1 MEKILLLAL
10 LAVPVSP
17 CAAQIKDAG
26 EAMAALG
33 AAAAKDRLEA
43 IGYLAG
49 ERSEAAY
56 EALAGHFKTE
66 KDAYLRVQL
75 VEGLDVTASTWA
87 YACAGEAAADAN
99 PAVRQA
105 AAAALAPKAG
115 DPEADK
121 RLAALG
127 ADPAGPVRLAVV
139 SSLAARP
146 SPSSAA
152 IVGGILSDG
161 AAAPVLRRSA
171 AKALAAMKSKEAD
184 AELLKHAGDKDP
196 EVKAAADS
204 RKPKAAPAKAK
215 TKAKAKPKAAPKQ

>member
-1 MEKILLLAL
+1 MKKILLLAVFAL
-10 LAVPVSP
+10 SASP
-17 CAAQIKDAG
+17 CAAELKDAAG
-26 EAMAALG
+26 AAAALG
-33 AAAAKDRLEA
+33 SAAAKDRLDA
-43 IGYLAG
+43 INYLAA
-49 ERSEAAY
+49 ERSGAAY

-75 VEGLDVTASTWA
+75 VEALDVTASTWA

-105 AAAALAPKAG
+105 AAAALAPRAG
-115 DPEADK
+115 EPEADK
-121 RLAALG
+121 QLAALG
-127 ADPAGPVRLAVV
+127 ADKAVPVRLAVV

-152 IVGGILSDG
+152 IVGGILADG

-171 AKALAAMKSKEAD
+171 AKALAGMKSREAD
-184 AELLKHAGDKDP
+184 AELLRHAGDKDP

-215 TKAKAKPKAAPKQ
+215 TKAKAKAAPKK

>member
-1 MEKILLLAL
+1 MKKLLLLVVFAL
-10 LAVPVSP
+10 WASP
-17 CAAQIKDAG
+17 CAAQIKDA
-26 EAMAALG
+26 ADAAAALG
-33 AAAAKDRLEA
+33 SATARDRLDA
-43 IGYLAG
+43 INYLAA
-49 ERSEAAY
+49 ERSEYAY

-66 KDAYLRVQL
+66 KDAYLRVQV

-121 RLAALG
+121 QLATLG
-127 ADPAGPVRLAVV
+127 ADKAVPVRLAVV

-196 EVKAAADS
+196 EVKAAAGS

-215 TKAKAKPKAAPKQ
+215 AKAKTKTKVAPKR